1 MTPLLSNVYQAEQ
14 KEKRTLCHVYFST
27 FFDWG
32 QYAFC
37 LWTIPDIGIFVQKFP
52 YRNGKDD
59 KDDDIPLKQCG

>member
-32 QYAFC
+32 QYDFYMRM
-37 LWTIPDIGIFVQKFP
+37 LLYIGIFVQKFQ
-52 YRNGKDD
+52 RKNGKDD
-59 KDDDIPLKQCG
+59 KDDDIPSK